1 MFEADIF
8 REIVEVIHY
17 ILTKIFNYNRNLFTF
32 IYTKMA
38 DERQV
43 SYDEDEEIARM
54 IEEFD
59 NIDEEEEIRQHE
71 EEEIRQH
78 NEIVC
83 QQELYKEQI
92 KRIKKELRVKERR
105 YFMEI
110 QKYIITMLDL
120 NIRLNYSQSFDEKQ
134 VLFQEQ
140 LEILDCIK
148 RLERDLLELMNS
160 MSI

>member
-1 MFEADIF
+1 
-8 REIVEVIHY
+8 
-17 ILTKIFNYNRNLFTF
+17 
-32 IYTKMA
+32 MA

-54 IEEFD
+54 IQEFD

-83 QQELYKEQI
+83 QQELYKE
-92 KRIKKELRVKERR
+92 LCVKERR

>member
-1 MFEADIF
+1 
-8 REIVEVIHY
+8 
-17 ILTKIFNYNRNLFTF
+17 
-32 IYTKMA
+32 MA

-71 EEEIRQH
+71 EEIRQH

-83 QQELYKEQI
+83 QQEQI
-92 KRIKKELRVKERR
+92 KRIKKELCVKERR

-120 NIRLNYSQSFDEKQ
+120 NIRFNNAQSFDEKQ

>member
-32 IYTKMA
+32 IYIKMA
-38 DERQV
+38 DERQE

-54 IEEFD
+54 IAEFD
-59 NIDEEEEIRQHE
+59 NIGE

-83 QQELYKEQI
+83 QHAHYKEQR
-92 KRIKKELRVKERR
+92 KLIKKEQRNKERC
-105 YFMEI
+105 YMIEI
-110 QKYIITMLDL
+110 QKYIIEMFEL
-120 NIRLNYSQSFDEKQ
+120 NLRFNNAQSFDEKQ

-140 LEILDCIK
+140 LEILEYIK
-148 RLERDLLELMNS
+148 RMQRDLLELMKG
-160 MSI
+160 MTI

>member
-54 IEEFD
+54 IQEFD
-59 NIDEEEEIRQHE
+59 NIDE

-83 QQELYKEQI
+83 QQKLYKEHR
-92 KRIKKELRVKERR
+92 KHIKKEQREKERC
-105 YFMEI
+105 YLMEI
-110 QKYIITMLDL
+110 QKYIIEMFEL
-120 NIRLNYSQSFDEKQ
+120 NLRFNNAQSFDEKQ